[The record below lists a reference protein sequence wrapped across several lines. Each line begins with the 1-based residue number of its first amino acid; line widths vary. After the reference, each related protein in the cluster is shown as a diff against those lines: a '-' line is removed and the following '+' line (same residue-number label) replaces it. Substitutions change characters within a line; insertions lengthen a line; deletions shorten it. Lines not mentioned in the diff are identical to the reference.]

1 MTHPNAHIDAPHEPD
16 WRPFTMGGNHDRL
29 FRMCTKCGAIER
41 IPQIAISAASRAVE
55 RA

>member
-16 WRPFTMGGNHDRL
+16 WRPFTAGEHHDRTY
-29 FRMCTKCGAIER
+29 RMCTKCGAV
-41 IPQIAISAASRAVE
+41 QSVSRDELFPPKAV